1 MSRGRSIF
9 EDVMRLPWP
18 LGAGIAALCVVALH
32 AYLWWLAD
40 TAALTPFA
48 QVIRQFVQWFGYGFA
63 FLFMLC
69 AFFSFLTQ
77 VLRGKRFDATR
88 FIAEIRG
95 LTWRQFETFIGEYFR
110 RQGYLVVETP
120 EGPDNGVDL
129 VLRKD
134 GEKTYVQCKHWKA
147 KHVGV
152 EKVRELLG
160 SMTAGGAQNGILVAS
175 GNYTQP
181 AATFALE
188 CGIRLIDGAELA
200 ALLDDAAAE
209 PVLKPDASDLP
220 AGVLCPVCAA
230 PMVKRIAKRGPN
242 QGGSFWGCSKYPQ
255 CRGIRQA

>member
-1 MSRGRSIF
+1 
-9 EDVMRLPWP
+9 MRLPWP
-18 LGAGIAALCVVALH
+18 VGVGMAAVCVLALQ
-32 AYLWWLAD
+32 AYLWWVAD
-40 TAALTPFA
+40 TAALNPLA
-48 QVIRQFVQWFGYGFA
+48 QVVRPFVQWIGYGFA
-63 FLFMLC
+63 FLFLLS

-77 VLRGKRFDATR
+77 VIRGKRFDATKS
-88 FIAEIRG
+88 IAEIRG

-120 EGPDNGVDL
+120 EGADNGIDL

-147 KHVGV
+147 NHVGV

-160 SMTAGGAQNGILVAS
+160 SMTAGGAQNGIFVAS

-181 AATFALE
+181 AVSFARE

-200 ALLDDAAAE
+200 TLFEDAAAQ
-209 PVLKPDASDLP
+209 PGLKPESQVMP
-220 AGVLCPVCAA
+220 SEVLCPVCAA
-230 PMVKRIAKRGPN
+230 PMVQRVAKRGPN